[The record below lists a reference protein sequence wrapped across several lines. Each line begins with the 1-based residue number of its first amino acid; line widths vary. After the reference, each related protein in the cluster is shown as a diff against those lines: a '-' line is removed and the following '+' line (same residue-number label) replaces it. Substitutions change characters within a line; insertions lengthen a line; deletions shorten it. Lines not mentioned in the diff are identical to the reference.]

1 MEEDL
6 KKIKKLL
13 VEFMAKYNTEV
24 FVTYDNERN
33 VIVSSKIKV

>member
-6 KKIKKLL
+6 KQIKKLL
-13 VEFMAKYNTEV
+13 IEFMAKYKTEV
-24 FVTYDNERN
+24 FVTYDKEKN

>member
-13 VEFMAKYNTEV
+13 IEFMAKYNTEV
-24 FVTYDNERN
+24 NVMYDNERN
-33 VIVSSKIKV
+33 VFVSVKLEI